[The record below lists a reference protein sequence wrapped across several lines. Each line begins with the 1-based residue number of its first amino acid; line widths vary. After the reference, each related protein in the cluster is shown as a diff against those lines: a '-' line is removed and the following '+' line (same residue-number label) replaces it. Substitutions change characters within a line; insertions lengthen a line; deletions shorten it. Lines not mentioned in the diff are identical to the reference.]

1 MEFRNKTEFI
11 DANLSYFHS
20 FNLQKKETP
29 LKEVQTKCMQI
40 QDCIDQEVW
49 NKRKV
54 NEENH
59 KK

>member
-11 DANLSYFHS
+11 DANSSYFHS

-29 LKEVQTKCMQI
+29 WKEVQTKCMQI